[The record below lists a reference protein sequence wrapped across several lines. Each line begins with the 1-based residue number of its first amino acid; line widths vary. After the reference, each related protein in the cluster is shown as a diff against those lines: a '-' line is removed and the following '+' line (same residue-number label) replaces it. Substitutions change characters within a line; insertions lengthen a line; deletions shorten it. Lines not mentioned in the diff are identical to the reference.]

1 VTGAPHT
8 QRPPADP
15 RLARHTIAFAVF
27 LGVLGAF
34 YWRPLATLFQL
45 ALSRDT
51 DSHIL
56 LVPLVSVALV
66 WMDRGKVFA
75 HAASSPRA
83 AAAVFLGGALLF
95 ALRTR
100 LDTLVSG
107 QALLTITILSW
118 VVLIWAGFL
127 LCYGTRSFHAGL
139 FPVLF
144 LLLAVPIP
152 DPVIERIILWLQQ
165 GSSEVT
171 YWLFRAT
178 GTPVYRSGFIF
189 AVPGQTIEVAQECS
203 GIRSSLAMLI
213 TCLLAGY
220 LFLRLA
226 WTRLTLVLAT
236 FPMLVIKNG
245 IRIVTLTLLSIHVD
259 PGFLHGQ
266 LHHSGGFVF
275 FLIGLIILWPLLVW
289 LQRMESKSRA
299 TIAAGAPARTIA
311 RTEPHPGQ

>member
-1 VTGAPHT
+1 VTAAAPRTSPGAP
-8 QRPPADP
+8 P
-15 RLARHTIAFAVF
+15 LARPTIAFAIF
-27 LGVLGAF
+27 LAVLAAF

-51 DSHIL
+51 NSHIL
-56 LVPLVSVALV
+56 LVPFVSVALV
-66 WMDRGKVFA
+66 WIDRAKVFA
-75 HAASSPRA
+75 QTAASPRA
-83 AAAVFLGGALLF
+83 AAAVFLGGVMLY

-100 LDTLVSG
+100 LDLLVSG
-107 QALLTITILSW
+107 QALLTFTILSW
-118 VVLIWAGFL
+118 VVLVWAGFL
-127 LCYGTRSFHAGL
+127 LCYGTPSFRAGL

-152 DPVIERIILWLQQ
+152 DPVIERVILWLQQ

-178 GTPVYRSGFIF
+178 GTPVFRRGFIF
-189 AVPGQTIEVAQECS
+189 TVPGQTIEVAQECS

-220 LFLRLA
+220 LFLRTA
-226 WTRLTLVLAT
+226 WARLTLLLAT
-236 FPMLVIKNG
+236 VPVLVIKNG

-259 PGFLHGQ
+259 PSFLHGS

-289 LQRMESKSRA
+289 LQRMESHSRA
-299 TIAAGAPARTIA
+299 ARGAGAAAHTLV